1 MNVDPTLPAIQ
12 ALIFDMDGL
21 LVDSEP
27 LTHLALVAL
36 LGQHDC
42 VINWDDS
49 ELNTRIMGRRI
60 PEILA
65 ILDEICGI
73 TAPAEELNE
82 NLEALRVDTLRGR
95 LQSCPGAKELL
106 DFAAEA
112 GLRPALAT
120 SGRRS
125 YVDAVL
131 AETRFTG
138 RFAVE
143 VTGENVIRGKPDP
156 ETYLLA
162 ASRLGVLPERCVVL
176 EDAPNGVAAAVA
188 AGMRAVAVP
197 NVFTRELPF
206 PAPPEVVL
214 PDLHAVIPWLR
225 DQGVGT
231 RDRQPVRTK

>member
-1 MNVDPTLPAIQ
+1 VNVDPTLPAVQ

-36 LGQHDC
+36 LRQHGC
-42 VINWDDS
+42 VINWDDP
-49 ELNTRIMGRRI
+49 ELSSRILGRRI

-65 ILDEICGI
+65 ILAEICGI
-73 TAPAEELNE
+73 RAPAEELNE
-82 NLEALRVDTLRGR
+82 TLEALRLETLRGR
-95 LQSCPGAKELL
+95 LRACPGAQELL

-112 GLRPALAT
+112 GLRLALAT

-143 VTGENVIRGKPDP
+143 VTGESVTHGKPDP

-162 ASRLGVLPERCVVL
+162 ASRLEVLPDRCVVL

-197 NVFTRELPF
+197 NLFTRELPF
-206 PAPPEVVL
+206 PDPPEVVL

-225 DQGVGT
+225 EQGVSAS
-231 RDRQPVRTK
+231 DRRPAGAG